1 MASRARAMASPS
13 PLLVIISGP
22 SGAGKDTVLLAL
34 KQLESSWHFPI
45 TATTRSPRGSE
56 VDGVDYIF
64 MSQSQYAELLAR
76 DGFLEHAEVYGH
88 RYGVPRQQ
96 VSDALASGQTVVLKV
111 DIQGT
116 ATIKGLAPEAVSIMI
131 EPSSVEELRGRLVS
145 RGTEDGPVMEKRLK
159 SAAAELER
167 TDLFDHRVL
176 NADGKLDEAVA
187 SVEAIIEAEQHR
199 IPPRQVS
206 L

>member
-1 MASRARAMASPS
+1 MASRARLMISPS
-13 PLLVIISGP
+13 PLLAIISGP

-34 KQLESSWHFPI
+34 KQLESSWYFPI

>member
-1 MASRARAMASPS
+1 MAAPT

-22 SGAGKDTVLLAL
+22 SGAGKDAVVLGL
-34 KQLESSWHFPI
+34 KQLGRPWYFPV

-64 MSQSQYAELLAR
+64 IDQSQFQGLLEQE
-76 DGFLEHAEVYGH
+76 GFLEHAEVYGH
-88 RYGVPRQQ
+88 YYGVPREQ
-96 VSDALASGQTVVLKV
+96 VSQALARGQTVILKV

-116 ATIKGLAPEAVSIMI
+116 ATIKSLAPDAVSIMI
-131 EPSSVEELRGRLVS
+131 APGSVEELRARLVR
-145 RGTEDGPVMEKRLK
+145 RGTDAGPAIERRLA
-159 SAAAELER
+159 SAAAEMQR
-167 TDLFDHRVL
+167 TDVFDHKVL

-187 SVEAIIEAEQHR
+187 CVEAIIRDEQER
-199 IPPRQVS
+199 VPPRRVT

>member
-1 MASRARAMASPS
+1 MDLSQ

-22 SGAGKDTVLLAL
+22 SGAGKDAVVLAL
-34 KQLESSWHFPI
+34 KELGRPWYFPI

-64 MSQSQYAELLAR
+64 MTQAQFAELLAQG
-76 DGFLEHAEVYGH
+76 GFLEHAQVYGH
-88 RYGVPRQQ
+88 HYGVPRQQ

-116 ATIKGLAPEAVSIMI
+116 ATIKRLVPDAVSII
-131 EPSSVEELRGRLVS
+131 IAPSSIEELRRRLVR
-145 RGTEDGPVMEKRLK
+145 RGTESNHVMEQRLA
-159 SAAAELER
+159 SATAELER
-167 TDLFDHRVL
+167 TGVFDHRVL

-187 SVEAIIEAEQHR
+187 AVEAIIEAEQRR
-199 IPPRQVS
+199 IPPRR
-206 L
+206 LEL